1 MLLLT
6 YSLIGSVAVN
16 RVFSSLAQLTANYRQ
31 ELEFNHETYEDNEKQ
46 RLAQQQPSPNASVE
60 IIEGPNGTK
69 IMYIKCTMTVTVQ
82 QTMGGEIFDYNA
94 YIRQLIMWKTLQN
107 TFETLRDIGAAM
119 AETIICIFVFL
130 GITHKRKK
138 MFL

>member
-94 YIRQLIMWKTLQN
+94 YIRQLIMWKT
-107 TFETLRDIGAAM
+107 
-119 AETIICIFVFL
+119 
-130 GITHKRKK
+130 
-138 MFL
+138 